1 MWGCPCVWV
10 GSPPHARGRP
20 TKYKGEH
27 NAHRITPACA
37 GKTCGGCAPIR
48 RPVDHPRMRGE
59 DWLVFVS
66 EQTLCG
72 SPPHARGRRGLVGQG
87 PADFWITPACA
98 GKTWPRWTGPRR
110 LLDHPRMRGEDD
122 SVGELAD
129 HVAGSPPH
137 ARGRPH
143 SHGPNHVWDKDHPRM
158 RGEDRHAVNRDAK
171 QPGSPPHARGRP
183 DRARTQDM
191 GLRITPACAGKTVN
205 QSARDRSTPD
215 HPRMRGEDLPGK
227 KAGYYAHGSPPHARG
242 RQPARRGSGKG
253 QRITPACAGKTL
265 PFLVRNV

>member
-98 GKTWPRWTGPRR
+98 GKTIPSASWRTT
-110 LLDHPRMRGEDD
+110 
-122 SVGELAD
+122 
-129 HVAGSPPH
+129 SP
-137 ARGRPH
+137 
-143 SHGPNHVWDKDHPRM
+143 DHPRM